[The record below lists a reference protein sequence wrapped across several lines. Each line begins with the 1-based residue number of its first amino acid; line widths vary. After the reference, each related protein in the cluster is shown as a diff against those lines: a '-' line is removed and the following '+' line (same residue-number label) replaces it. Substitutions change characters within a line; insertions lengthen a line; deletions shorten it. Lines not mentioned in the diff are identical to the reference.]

1 MKQFIK
7 SKQLKI
13 TLIVLVIIAGIVMIA
28 VKGFN
33 FDLKYQDTKQIEF
46 GLDKQ
51 FSISDIKAITD
62 EVLNNEPVLIRKV
75 EVYED
80 AVNITAREITDE
92 QKANIIT
99 KVNEKYGTDLNAD
112 EIEIATVAHTK
123 GKDIIMP
130 YVVPFII
137 ATIII
142 LIYMMIKY
150 YKLNSGKVLLKT
162 IGIIILT
169 QVLLFSI
176 MAITRIPIGRLT
188 IPLVLTVY
196 MLTLVWY
203 TTKLENQ
210 LKTKKQEN

>member
-1 MKQFIK
+1 MKK
-7 SKQLKI
+7 KTNKI
-13 TLIVLVIIAGIVMIA
+13 LILLMILIIIAGILMIIF
-28 VKGFN
+28 KGFN

-123 GKDIIMP
+123 GRDIIMP

-150 YKLNSGKVLLKT
+150 YKLNSGKVLLKI
-162 IGIIILT
+162 IGIIILA

>member
-1 MKQFIK
+1 MKK
-7 SKQLKI
+7 KTNKI
-13 TLIVLVIIAGIVMIA
+13 LILLMILVIVAGILMIIF
-28 VKGFN
+28 KGFN

-51 FSISDIKAITD
+51 FSVSDIKAITD

-99 KVNEKYGTDLNAD
+99 KVNEKFGTDLNAD

-123 GKDIIMP
+123 GRDIIRP
-130 YVVPFII
+130 YIAPFII

-169 QVLLFSI
+169 QILLFSI
-176 MAITRIPIGRLT
+176 MAIVRIPIGRLT
-188 IPLVLTVY
+188 IPLVLTIY
-196 MLTLVWY
+196 MLTLVWH
-203 TTKLENQ
+203 TTNLENQ
-210 LKTKKQEN
+210 LKAKKQDN

>member
-1 MKQFIK
+1 MKK
-7 SKQLKI
+7 KTNKI
-13 TLIVLVIIAGIVMIA
+13 LILLMILIIIAGILMIIF
-28 VKGFN
+28 KGFN

-112 EIEIATVAHTK
+112 EIEIVTVAHTK
-123 GKDIIMP
+123 GRDIIMP

-150 YKLNSGKVLLKT
+150 YKLNSGKVLLKI
-162 IGIIILT
+162 IGIIILA

-176 MAITRIPIGRLT
+176 MAITRIPTGRLT

-210 LKTKKQEN
+210 LKTKKQDN

>member
-1 MKQFIK
+1 MKK
-7 SKQLKI
+7 KTNKI
-13 TLIVLVIIAGIVMIA
+13 LILLMILIIIAGILMIIF
-28 VKGFN
+28 KGFN

-112 EIEIATVAHTK
+112 EIEIVTVAHTK
-123 GKDIIMP
+123 GRDIIMP

>member
-1 MKQFIK
+1 MKK
-7 SKQLKI
+7 KTNKI
-13 TLIVLVIIAGIVMIA
+13 LILLMILIIIAGILMIIF
-28 VKGFN
+28 KGFN

>member
-1 MKQFIK
+1 MKK
-7 SKQLKI
+7 KTNKI
-13 TLIVLVIIAGIVMIA
+13 LILLMILIIIAGILMIIF
-28 VKGFN
+28 KGFN

-51 FSISDIKAITD
+51 FSVSDIKAITD

-99 KVNEKYGTDLNAD
+99 KVNEKFGTDLNAD

-123 GKDIIMP
+123 GRDIIRP
-130 YVVPFII
+130 YIAPFII

>member
-1 MKQFIK
+1 MKK
-7 SKQLKI
+7 KTNKI
-13 TLIVLVIIAGIVMIA
+13 LILLMILIIIAGILMIIF
-28 VKGFN
+28 KGFN

-123 GKDIIMP
+123 GRDIIIP

-210 LKTKKQEN
+210 LKTKKQDN

>member
-1 MKQFIK
+1 MKK
-7 SKQLKI
+7 KTNKI
-13 TLIVLVIIAGIVMIA
+13 LILLMILIIIAGILMIIF
-28 VKGFN
+28 KGFN

-46 GLDKQ
+46 GLDQQ

-112 EIEIATVAHTK
+112 KIEIATVAHTK

>member
-1 MKQFIK
+1 MKK
-7 SKQLKI
+7 KTNKI
-13 TLIVLVIIAGIVMIA
+13 LILLMILIIIAGILMIIF
-28 VKGFN
+28 KGFN

-46 GLDKQ
+46 GLDQQ

-99 KVNEKYGTDLNAD
+99 KVNEKYGTDLKAD
-112 EIEIATVAHTK
+112 EIEIGTVAHTK
-123 GKDIIMP
+123 GRDIIMP
-130 YVVPFII
+130 YVLPFAI

-142 LIYMMIKY
+142 LVYMMIKY

-169 QVLLFSI
+169 QILLFSI

-203 TTKLENQ
+203 TSKLENK
-210 LKTKKQEN
+210 LKTKKQDN

>member
-1 MKQFIK
+1 MKKKTNKILILLMILIIIAEI
-7 SKQLKI
+7 LKI
-13 TLIVLVIIAGIVMIA
+13 IF
-28 VKGFN
+28 KGFN

-46 GLDKQ
+46 GLDQQ

>member
-1 MKQFIK
+1 MKK
-7 SKQLKI
+7 KTNKI
-13 TLIVLVIIAGIVMIA
+13 LILLMILIIIAGILMIIF
-28 VKGFN
+28 KGFN

-123 GKDIIMP
+123 GRDIIIP

-169 QVLLFSI
+169 QILLFSI
-176 MAITRIPIGRLT
+176 MAIVRIPIGRLT
-188 IPLVLTVY
+188 IPLVLTIY
-196 MLTLVWY
+196 MLTLVWH
-203 TTKLENQ
+203 TTNLENQ
-210 LKTKKQEN
+210 LKAKKQDN

>member
-1 MKQFIK
+1 MKK
-7 SKQLKI
+7 KTNKI
-13 TLIVLVIIAGIVMIA
+13 LILLMILIIIAGILMIIF
-28 VKGFN
+28 KGFN

-123 GKDIIMP
+123 GRDIIIP

>member
-1 MKQFIK
+1 MKK
-7 SKQLKI
+7 KTNKI
-13 TLIVLVIIAGIVMIA
+13 LILLMILVIVAGILMIIF
-28 VKGFN
+28 KGFN

-51 FSISDIKAITD
+51 FSVSDIKAITD

-99 KVNEKYGTDLNAD
+99 KVNEKFGTDLNAD

-123 GKDIIMP
+123 GRDIIRP
-130 YVVPFII
+130 YIAPFII

>member
-1 MKQFIK
+1 MKK
-7 SKQLKI
+7 KTNKI
-13 TLIVLVIIAGIVMIA
+13 LILLMILVIVAGILMIIF
-28 VKGFN
+28 KGFN

-51 FSISDIKAITD
+51 FSVSDIKAITD

-99 KVNEKYGTDLNAD
+99 KVNEKFGTDLNAD

-123 GKDIIMP
+123 GRDIIRP
-130 YVVPFII
+130 YIAPFVI

-169 QVLLFSI
+169 QILLFSI
-176 MAITRIPIGRLT
+176 MAIVRIPIGRLT
-188 IPLVLTVY
+188 IPLVLTIY
-196 MLTLVWY
+196 MLTLVWH
-203 TTKLENQ
+203 TTNLENQ
-210 LKTKKQEN
+210 LKAKKQDN

>member
-1 MKQFIK
+1 M
-7 SKQLKI
+7 
-13 TLIVLVIIAGIVMIA
+13 IIF
-28 VKGFN
+28 KGFN

-46 GLDKQ
+46 GLDQQ

-162 IGIIILT
+162 IGIIILA

>member
-1 MKQFIK
+1 MKK
-7 SKQLKI
+7 KTNKI
-13 TLIVLVIIAGIVMIA
+13 LILLMILVIIAGILMIIF
-28 VKGFN
+28 KGFN

-51 FSISDIKAITD
+51 FSVSDIKAITD

-92 QKANIIT
+92 QKSNIIT
-99 KVNEKYGTDLNAD
+99 KVNEKFGTDLNAD

-123 GKDIIMP
+123 GRDIIRP
-130 YVVPFII
+130 YIAPFII

-169 QVLLFSI
+169 QILLFSI
-176 MAITRIPIGRLT
+176 MAIVRIPIGRLT
-188 IPLVLTVY
+188 IPLVLTIY
-196 MLTLVWY
+196 MLTLVWH
-203 TTKLENQ
+203 TTNLENQ
-210 LKTKKQEN
+210 LKAKKQDN

>member
-1 MKQFIK
+1 MKK
-7 SKQLKI
+7 KTNKI
-13 TLIVLVIIAGIVMIA
+13 LILLMILIIIAGILMIIF
-28 VKGFN
+28 KGFN

-46 GLDKQ
+46 GLDQQ

>member
-1 MKQFIK
+1 
-7 SKQLKI
+7 
-13 TLIVLVIIAGIVMIA
+13 
-28 VKGFN
+28 
-33 FDLKYQDTKQIEF
+33 
-46 GLDKQ
+46 
-51 FSISDIKAITD
+51 
-62 EVLNNEPVLIRKV
+62 
-75 EVYED
+75 
-80 AVNITAREITDE
+80 
-92 QKANIIT
+92 
-99 KVNEKYGTDLNAD
+99 
-112 EIEIATVAHTK
+112 
-123 GKDIIMP
+123 MP

>member
-1 MKQFIK
+1 MKK
-7 SKQLKI
+7 KTNKI
-13 TLIVLVIIAGIVMIA
+13 LILLMILIIIAGILMIIF
-28 VKGFN
+28 KGFN

-123 GKDIIMP
+123 GRDIIMP

-162 IGIIILT
+162 IGIIILA

>member
-1 MKQFIK
+1 MKK
-7 SKQLKI
+7 KTNKI
-13 TLIVLVIIAGIVMIA
+13 LILLMILIIIAGILMIIF
-28 VKGFN
+28 KGFN

-46 GLDKQ
+46 GLDQQ

-99 KVNEKYGTDLNAD
+99 KVNEKFGTDLNAD

-123 GKDIIMP
+123 GRDIIRP
-130 YVVPFII
+130 YIAPFII

-169 QVLLFSI
+169 QILLFSI
-176 MAITRIPIGRLT
+176 MAIVRIPIGRLT
-188 IPLVLTVY
+188 IPLVLTIY
-196 MLTLVWY
+196 MLTLVWH
-203 TTKLENQ
+203 TTNLENQ
-210 LKTKKQEN
+210 LKAKKQDN

>member
-1 MKQFIK
+1 MKK
-7 SKQLKI
+7 KTNKI
-13 TLIVLVIIAGIVMIA
+13 LILLMILVIVAGILMIIF
-28 VKGFN
+28 KGFN

-51 FSISDIKAITD
+51 FSVSDIKAITD

-99 KVNEKYGTDLNAD
+99 KVNEKFGTDLNAD

-123 GKDIIMP
+123 GRDIIRP
-130 YVVPFII
+130 YIAPFII

-169 QVLLFSI
+169 QILLFSI
-176 MAITRIPIGRLT
+176 MAIVRIPLGTLT
-188 IPLVLTVY
+188 IPLVLTIY
-196 MLTLVWY
+196 MLTLVWH
-203 TTKLENQ
+203 TTNLENQ
-210 LKTKKQEN
+210 LKAKKQDN

>member
-1 MKQFIK
+1 MKK
-7 SKQLKI
+7 KTNKI
-13 TLIVLVIIAGIVMIA
+13 LILLMILIIIAGILMIIF
-28 VKGFN
+28 KGFN

-99 KVNEKYGTDLNAD
+99 KVNEKYGTDLNDD
-112 EIEIATVAHTK
+112 EIEIVTVAHTK
-123 GKDIIMP
+123 GRDIIMP

-150 YKLNSGKVLLKT
+150 YKLNSGKVLLKI
-162 IGIIILT
+162 IGIIILA

>member
-1 MKQFIK
+1 MKK
-7 SKQLKI
+7 KTNKI
-13 TLIVLVIIAGIVMIA
+13 LILLMILIIIAGILMIIF
-28 VKGFN
+28 KGFN

-46 GLDKQ
+46 GLDQQ

-210 LKTKKQEN
+210 LKTKKQDN

>member
-1 MKQFIK
+1 MKK
-7 SKQLKI
+7 KTNKI
-13 TLIVLVIIAGIVMIA
+13 LILLMILIIIAGILMIIF
-28 VKGFN
+28 KGFN

-46 GLDKQ
+46 GLDQQ

-142 LIYMMIKY
+142 LIYMMVKY

>member
-1 MKQFIK
+1 MKK
-7 SKQLKI
+7 KTNKI
-13 TLIVLVIIAGIVMIA
+13 LILLMILIIIAGILMIIF
-28 VKGFN
+28 KGFN

-150 YKLNSGKVLLKT
+150 YKLNSGKVLLKI
-162 IGIIILT
+162 IGIIILA

>member
-1 MKQFIK
+1 MKK
-7 SKQLKI
+7 KTNKI
-13 TLIVLVIIAGIVMIA
+13 LILLMILIIIAGILMIIF
-28 VKGFN
+28 KGFN

-112 EIEIATVAHTK
+112 EIEIVTVAHTK
-123 GKDIIMP
+123 GRDIIMP

-162 IGIIILT
+162 VGIIVLAQI
-169 QVLLFSI
+169 LLFSI
-176 MAITRIPIGRLT
+176 MAIARIPIGRLT

-203 TTKLENQ
+203 TAKLENQ
-210 LKTKKQEN
+210 LEAKKQDN

>member
-1 MKQFIK
+1 MKK
-7 SKQLKI
+7 KTNKI
-13 TLIVLVIIAGIVMIA
+13 LILLMILIIIAGILMIIF
-28 VKGFN
+28 KGFN

-123 GKDIIMP
+123 GRDIIIP

-162 IGIIILT
+162 IGIIILA

>member
-1 MKQFIK
+1 MKK
-7 SKQLKI
+7 KTNKI
-13 TLIVLVIIAGIVMIA
+13 LILLMILIIIAGILMIIF
-28 VKGFN
+28 KGFN

-46 GLDKQ
+46 GLDQQ

-123 GKDIIMP
+123 GRDIIMP

-210 LKTKKQEN
+210 LKTKKQDN

>member
-1 MKQFIK
+1 MKK
-7 SKQLKI
+7 KTNKI
-13 TLIVLVIIAGIVMIA
+13 LILLMILIIIAGILMIIF
-28 VKGFN
+28 KGFN

-112 EIEIATVAHTK
+112 EIEIVTVAHTK
-123 GKDIIMP
+123 GRDIIMP

-150 YKLNSGKVLLKT
+150 YKLNSGKVLLKI

>member
-1 MKQFIK
+1 MKK
-7 SKQLKI
+7 KTNKI
-13 TLIVLVIIAGIVMIA
+13 LILLMILVIVAGILMIIF
-28 VKGFN
+28 KGFN

-123 GKDIIMP
+123 GRDIIIP

>member
-1 MKQFIK
+1 MKK
-7 SKQLKI
+7 KTNKI
-13 TLIVLVIIAGIVMIA
+13 LILLMILIIIAGILMIIF
-28 VKGFN
+28 KGFN

-46 GLDKQ
+46 GLNQQ
-51 FSISDIKAITD
+51 FNVSDIKAITD

-112 EIEIATVAHTK
+112 KIEIATVAHTK

>member
-1 MKQFIK
+1 MKK
-7 SKQLKI
+7 KTNKI
-13 TLIVLVIIAGIVMIA
+13 LILLMILIIIAGILMIIF
-28 VKGFN
+28 KGFN

-99 KVNEKYGTDLNAD
+99 KVNEKYATDLNAD
-112 EIEIATVAHTK
+112 EIEIVTVAHTK
-123 GKDIIMP
+123 GRDIIMP

-150 YKLNSGKVLLKT
+150 YKLNSGKVLLKI
-162 IGIIILT
+162 IGIIILA

>member
-1 MKQFIK
+1 MKK
-7 SKQLKI
+7 KTNKI
-13 TLIVLVIIAGIVMIA
+13 LILLMILIIIAGILMIIF
-28 VKGFN
+28 KGFN

-46 GLDKQ
+46 GLDQQ

-123 GKDIIMP
+123 GRDIIIP

>member
-1 MKQFIK
+1 MTKK
-7 SKQLKI
+7 TNKI
-13 TLIVLVIIAGIVMIA
+13 LIVLMILIIIAGVLMVIF
-28 VKGFN
+28 KGFN
-33 FDLKYQDTKQIEF
+33 FDLKYQDTKQLEF
-46 GLDKQ
+46 GIGQQ

-62 EVLNNEPVLIRKV
+62 EALDNEQVLIRKV

-80 AVNITAREITDE
+80 AVNITAKEITDE

-99 KVNEKYGTDLNAD
+99 KVNEKYGTELNAE
-112 EIEIATVAHTK
+112 EIEVTTIAHTK
-123 GKDIIMP
+123 GRDIIMP

-142 LIYMMIKY
+142 LVYMMIKY
-150 YKLNSGKVLLKT
+150 YKLNSGKVLVKT
-162 IGIIILT
+162 IGVILLT
-169 QVLLFSI
+169 QILLFSI

-203 TTKLENQ
+203 TSKLENQ
-210 LKTKKQEN
+210 LKAKKQEN

>member
-1 MKQFIK
+1 M
-7 SKQLKI
+7 
-13 TLIVLVIIAGIVMIA
+13 IIF
-28 VKGFN
+28 KGFN

-62 EVLNNEPVLIRKV
+62 EVLNNEQVLIRKV

-80 AVNITAREITDE
+80 AVNITAKEITDE

-99 KVNEKYGTDLNAD
+99 KVNEKYGTELNAE
-112 EIEIATVAHTK
+112 EIEVTTIAHTK
-123 GKDIIMP
+123 GRDIIKP

-142 LIYMMIKY
+142 LVYMMIKY
-150 YKLNSGKVLLKT
+150 YKLNSVKVLVKT
-162 IGIIILT
+162 IGVILLT
-169 QVLLFSI
+169 QILLFSI

-203 TTKLENQ
+203 TSKLENQ
-210 LKTKKQEN
+210 LKAKKQEN

>member
-1 MKQFIK
+1 MKK
-7 SKQLKI
+7 KTNKI
-13 TLIVLVIIAGIVMIA
+13 LILLMILIIIAGILMIIF
-28 VKGFN
+28 KGFN

-123 GKDIIMP
+123 GRDIIIP

-162 IGIIILT
+162 IGIIILA

-176 MAITRIPIGRLT
+176 MAITRIPIGMLT

>member
-1 MKQFIK
+1 MKK
-7 SKQLKI
+7 KTNKI
-13 TLIVLVIIAGIVMIA
+13 LILLMILIIIAGILMIIF
-28 VKGFN
+28 KGFN

-46 GLDKQ
+46 GLNQQ
-51 FSISDIKAITD
+51 FNVSDIKAITD

-99 KVNEKYGTDLNAD
+99 KVNEKYGTDLKAD
-112 EIEIATVAHTK
+112 EIEIGTVAHTK
-123 GKDIIMP
+123 GRDIIMP
-130 YVVPFII
+130 YVLPFAI

-142 LIYMMIKY
+142 LVYMMIKY

-169 QVLLFSI
+169 QILLFSI

-203 TTKLENQ
+203 TSKLENK
-210 LKTKKQEN
+210 LKTKKQDN

>member
-1 MKQFIK
+1 M
-7 SKQLKI
+7 
-13 TLIVLVIIAGIVMIA
+13 IIF
-28 VKGFN
+28 KGFN

>member
-1 MKQFIK
+1 MKK
-7 SKQLKI
+7 KTNKI
-13 TLIVLVIIAGIVMIA
+13 LILLMILIIIAGILMIIF
-28 VKGFN
+28 KGFN

-123 GKDIIMP
+123 GRDIIIP

-150 YKLNSGKVLLKT
+150 YKLNSGKVLLKI
-162 IGIIILT
+162 IGIIILA